1 MYLNIR
7 VVGSNFVFCFES
19 PLVPFSLLAFVVF
32 ILMAYLRDWDE
43 QSSGWE
49 EWDQVSPYESSYESE
64 SDSSSSNEELAW
76 RDLVIRRA
84 RSVVYRPP
92 THVWLFENLWP
103 FLARRYG
110 IGREWWRNFMDCL
123 FWTPSMRTSRWQERS
138 V

>member
-1 MYLNIR
+1 MYINIR

-64 SDSSSSNEELAW
+64 SDTSASNEELA
-76 RDLVIRRA
+76 RRID
-84 RSVVYRPP
+84 
-92 THVWLFENLWP
+92 E
-103 FLARRYG
+103 G
-110 IGREWWRNFMDCL
+110 CRNGAKVDK
-123 FWTPSMRTSRWQERS
+123 
-138 V
+138 